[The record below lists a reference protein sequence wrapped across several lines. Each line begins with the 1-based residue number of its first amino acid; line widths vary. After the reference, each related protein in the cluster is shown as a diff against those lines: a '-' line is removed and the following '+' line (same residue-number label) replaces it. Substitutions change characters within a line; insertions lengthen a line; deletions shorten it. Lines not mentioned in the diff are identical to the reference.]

1 MRGELNFILIF
12 FFYGLAFF
20 SMGLLVMLEGG
31 RASDPG
37 LRKALRPLAAF
48 GLLHAA
54 HEWVEMY
61 EIIAVS
67 FGAEIPQWLAAV
79 RLTILSFSFISLAAF
94 GSFLIARSESSQKY
108 ILIIPIIMEAIWVFG
123 LLNLGGMYTGRELW
137 ATADNWTRYSL
148 AIPASLLASAG
159 LIVQQRA
166 FRRAGMISFGR
177 DSLYAAIAFAWYGL
191 AGQLFVRMSPLP
203 PSTIIN
209 EELFLALFG
218 FPVQLFRAI
227 SAGAASFFI
236 IRFMRAFQVETDRKI
251 SELQH
256 MQLEEARQRDKLR
269 GELFGR
275 VVAAQEAERQRI
287 ARDLHDETGQSLTA
301 IGMGLRGLS
310 VTIRQG
316 NTDKAVTTLRHLETL
331 NATSLTELQRLI
343 SDLRPSHLD
352 DLGLSATIR
361 WYAGNLQERTGL
373 ILKVETAGHEKPMAT
388 AAKTA
393 IFRIVQEALTN
404 IVKHAKALNVN
415 ISLAYEA
422 SDVRVRIKDDGQGF
436 DVLAKK
442 SQTSGRPSLG
452 LVGMQERASLLNG
465 TFFVA
470 SMPGQG
476 TLVEVTVPYLQE
488 ETEVE
493 DEDTPSA
500 GG

>member
-20 SMGLLVMLEGG
+20 SMGLLVILEGG

-67 FGAEIPQWLAAV
+67 FGVELPQWLPAV

-94 GSFLIARSESSQKY
+94 GSFLVARSEASQKY
-108 ILIIPIIMEAIWVFG
+108 ILIIPVVMEAIWVFG

-166 FRRAGMISFGR
+166 FRRAGMVSFGR

-191 AGQLFVRMSPLP
+191 AGQFFVRTSPLP
-203 PSTIIN
+203 PSMIVN
-209 EELFLALFG
+209 EELFITLFG

-227 SAGAASFFI
+227 SAGAASFFVI
-236 IRFMRAFQVETDRKI
+236 QFMRAFQVETDRKI
-251 SELQH
+251 AELQR
-256 MQLEEARQRDKLR
+256 MQLEEARQHDALR

-310 VTIRQG
+310 TTIQSG
-316 NTDKAVTTLRHLETL
+316 SPEKAVSPLRHLETL
-331 NATSLTELQRLI
+331 NANALTELQRLI

-352 DLGLSATIR
+352 DLGLSAAIR
-361 WYAGNLQERTGL
+361 WYAGNLQGRNGL
-373 ILKVETAGHEKPMAT
+373 NLKVETAGHEKPMST

-393 IFRIVQEALTN
+393 IFRIVQEALN
-404 IVKHAKALNVN
+404 NVIKHAAASNVH
-415 ISLAYEA
+415 ISLAYEP
-422 SDVRVRIKDDGQGF
+422 SEVRVRIKDDGQGF

-442 SQTSGRPSLG
+442 SQTSSRPSLG
-452 LVGMQERASLLNG
+452 LVGMQERANLLNG

-470 SMPGQG
+470 AMPGQG
-476 TLVEVTVPYLQE
+476 TLVEVTVPYHQE
-488 ETEVE
+488 EMEVQ
-493 DEDTPSA
+493 DENTSSA